1 MTLSIA
7 DKLTN
12 LHELVGHTQQLCRAL
27 QTLSAIEDSQ
37 FTALDGL
44 TVATRITAFS
54 KLLSTISLGPPE
66 RVSERAITHRIFGN
80 GARPINGPIASRA
93 VTKVFGGANLY
104 VYPEE
109 DGSLTLAGLGKT
121 RLPGAP
127 SLFDEFFAATII
139 VENLSINFITKK
151 MFWERF
157 QLAADPLPAGTEVI
171 ACENVQAK
179 SWPLL
184 VNGLRILAKL
194 PHDDVEWSTA
204 YSKIHTP
211 IRLPV
216 SVSSIAIGPIDPIVA
231 NAFIFDQ
238 DVAVALD
245 LSAHCTMVPTIS
257 AAHTLILVADGLP
270 DETVKFARHN
280 FSIHSNKTTLFLNFK
295 GRLPQ
300 YLRDDKSML
309 DVYVEMLA
317 RHAVEF
323 SYIADLHGVKTDNCP
338 VIYFGG
344 SQAGSTLPANQA
356 EANNADPL
364 GIRRTAQ
371 PYKVVQQLL
380 DNLSSVL
387 NAKLNDLDTAAHQ
400 TTRGRM
406 LAVAKIFS
414 TGSLNSLS
422 SS

>member
-1 MTLSIA
+1 MTLSYA

-12 LHELVGHTQQLCRAL
+12 LHKLVAPMGPTDRLCYAL
-27 QTLSAIEDSQ
+27 RTLSAIEDSQ

-80 GARPINGPIASRA
+80 GARPINGPFASRA
-93 VTKVFGGANLY
+93 VTKVFSGANLY

-109 DGSLTLAGLGKT
+109 DGSLTLAGLGNT
-121 RLPGAP
+121 RLPDSP

-151 MFWERF
+151 MFWELF
-157 QLAADPLPAGTEVI
+157 QLATDPLPAGTEVI
-171 ACENVQAK
+171 TCENVQAK

-184 VNGLRILAKL
+184 VNGLRISAKL
-194 PHDDVEWSTA
+194 PRDDAEWSTA

-257 AAHTLILVADGLP
+257 AAHTLRIVVDGLP

-295 GRLPQ
+295 GRLSQ

-309 DVYVEMLA
+309 DVCVEMLA

-338 VIYFGG
+338 VIYFDG
-344 SQAGSTLPANQA
+344 SLPESALPANQA
-356 EANNADPL
+356 EANSADPL
-364 GIRRTAQ
+364 GIR

-387 NAKLNDLDTAAHQ
+387 NAKLNNLDTATHQ
-400 TTRGRM
+400 TTRDRM
-406 LAVAKIFS
+406 IAVAKIFS
-414 TGSLNSLS
+414 TYSLNSLS